1 MAFPVA
7 RVSNPWSFAFASRRR
22 PGYRSAKFRHGLET
36 RTTNI
41 LAAVVMFVLFCSAPL
56 TTFADAPTSQPIDPA
71 LATELATINTKT
83 AAVKSLTADFEQK
96 KSTPMLKKPLVSSGT
111 VASAGG
117 ISLWVTAKP
126 QPTSMRVTD
135 QEIRIYYPAQ
145 QTVEIYPLA
154 GQLGALAASPL
165 PKLATLEKF
174 FNFERMHTADIDK
187 AATDDA
193 CVAVKLTPIDPELAK
208 HVKEV
213 HVLLDRTT
221 GAIRQVDNLDPD
233 GDVTSMTFT
242 HVKLDADLPES
253 ALKLDVPAG
262 TREVHPLAG
271 MDAPQ

>member
-1 MAFPVA
+1 M
-7 RVSNPWSFAFASRRR
+7 
-22 PGYRSAKFRHGLET
+22 
-36 RTTNI
+36 
-41 LAAVVMFVLFCSAPL
+41 LAAVVMFVLVCSAPPAA
-56 TTFADAPTSQPIDPA
+56 FADAPTSRPVDPA
-71 LATELATINTKT
+71 LATELAAINIKT

-117 ISLWVTAKP
+117 VSVWTTVKP

-135 QEIRIYYPAQ
+135 QEIRIFYPAQ
-145 QTVEIYPLA
+145 QTIEIYPLA

-165 PKLATLEKF
+165 PRLSTLKKF
-174 FNFERMHTADIDK
+174 FNFDRMHAADIDK

-193 CVAVKLTPIDPELAK
+193 CLAVKLTPIDPELAK

-221 GAIRQVDNLDPD
+221 GAIRQVENLDPD
-233 GDVTSMTFT
+233 GDVTTMTFT
-242 HVKLDADLPES
+242 HVKLDADLPAD
-253 ALKLDVPAG
+253 ALKLNVPAG